1 MTPTRTQTTRGFEGE
16 DRLER
21 WEAPP
26 LSTSRVNVLGKNAN
40 YSILGA
46 IEPFAKVPTQ
56 GIRTLTYKLELANIA
71 NGDLVTNYTLGY
83 AFRILSISAVVDKI
97 ATTAS
102 KAATLNLEIGT
113 TNLTGGVLSLTT
125 ANCGTLGSVIAAT
138 AVTAANT
145 GTATDTL
152 SIEAA
157 SVTAFIEGSITL
169 VIQVQN
175 LDDLLGVVTGTGV
188 EVVTRSTLGGVNLK
202 TQASTPADGD
212 TVYYAPTT
220 NSGLTVPITASSRPT
235 FTTQVRIGST
245 ALTTLFASFGF
256 NENPTDADPTGTAGE
271 GALFLYDNSSTKE
284 VTTGLTTAQHAN
296 WILAH
301 KVNSVDTF
309 TATTIPVVAGRDYE
323 LEIRIGEDLAAR
335 FYIDGVLVGTGP
347 ALTSGD
353 SVSAFAGC
361 ELTATPAGQADI
373 DIRYIQVGRLVG

>member
-1 MTPTRTQTTRGFEGE
+1 
-16 DRLER
+16 
-21 WEAPP
+21 
-26 LSTSRVNVLGKNAN
+26 VNVLGKNAN